1 MAAGNYTIGIKDKN
15 GCLSSVSVTI
25 SEPSALSLSA
35 TSITNVDCK
44 GNSTGSITVSGSGGT
59 SPYTFN
65 IGGGSYNSSSTF
77 STLAA
82 GTYTI
87 GIKDNNGCTNSI
99 KVTVTEPSALSVA
112 STSTTNVDC
121 KGNST
126 GSITVS
132 GSGGTT
138 PYNYNI
144 GGGSYQ
150 TSGTFSSLTAG
161 TYTIGIKDKNGCLSS
176 VSVTISEP
184 SLSLSA
190 SNTQTNVT
198 CNGLGDGS
206 ISVTAKGGTTP
217 YTYNIGGGTYG
228 SSSTFSSLAA
238 GTYTIGV
245 KDNNGCTIT
254 ASVTITE
261 PKVLSVASSS
271 ITNVDCKG
279 NSTGS
284 VTVTGSGGTTAYTY
298 NISGGS
304 YQTSNTFSSLAAGNY
319 MIGIK
324 DKNGCLS
331 SVSVTITEP
340 GALAFSTSITDV
352 SCDGGNDGVINITAS
367 SGTSPYQYRM
377 GTSGSWQSSNTYG
390 SLTKGSYTIYVRD
403 ANLCQTSST
412 VAINESV
419 TLTAVLD
426 VNSSANLCLG
436 NVHYFSGSRST
447 INSGTMKMDWDFGDG
462 STTTGNSVSH
472 TYATAG
478 TFTVTMTVTG
488 STGCVKVQKT
498 TVKTYPNP
506 IVVYCPID
514 IKGNCLNQQ
523 CFRGNKF
530 DFKSTSYIASGTIS
544 NYDWDFGDGST
555 KSGSGVTQ
563 TSHSY
568 SKTGKF
574 KSTLT
579 LKSDNGCVSTDNY
592 DVNVLAHPIAKGAI
606 SSADSCF
613 NSNYYD
619 FTSNGTSA
627 VAGSIIKNYVWDFGS
642 SSNPA
647 SSTVDMPKNIQYSV
661 DGIKYISLAVLDM
674 NGCSDTNKLNIKV
687 YPSPLPKIELDATT
701 PNAKQC
707 FKGNAFKFV
716 NKTTIKSGNLTYNW
730 DFGDGTTSTATS
742 PSSKSY
748 SKEGSYSVVLKVTSD
763 IGCLATT
770 TFQVVIYPT
779 PKPDFA
785 TNAICSTSY
794 TIVFNDAS
802 SLASGKITNY
812 YWDFGDGNTDKSKS
826 PTHTY
831 AASGNYSVSFTV
843 ESDMGCKET
852 VTKSVAAYDR
862 IAAKFTV
869 NSTICGVNTSV
880 AFTNASLAPTSS
892 TYEWDFGDGTQSSQ
906 ESPKH
911 NFGKAGTFKVTLK
924 VISPDGCVANASE
937 TIQIFEKPTAAF
949 DVSALICNNSGSAN
963 FTNKSTI
970 NSGTISYYWEFGDGN
985 TSTSTS
991 PTNKYS
997 NYGSYTVKLTSTSN
1011 YGCTDVISKSINV
1024 RPRPVSSF
1032 NITNVQQCLSTNTI
1046 TLEDKSSIS
1055 AGSYSFT
1062 WQISD
1067 GSTSKNSTPYK
1078 YSFKAAGVYSIN
1090 LIVES
1095 SYGCLDTAGK
1105 TIDIFPEPKADFTI
1119 NKAGQCVKNNKFE
1132 FKDTSIVTS
1141 AGGISIYSWDFGDGT
1156 IDKTNS
1162 NKVFK
1167 TYQAYGKYY
1176 VKLEITSQKGCTD
1189 KVVIPVNVYDM
1200 PVANFS
1206 VNALRQCLQG
1216 NDYRFNNLSTITT
1229 GNGLLKYDWDFG
1241 NGDTTSQMSPSKSFT
1256 QTGKYNV
1263 TLGTISTY
1271 GCFHDTIIPIEIW
1284 QNPDAPVFT
1293 VDKNIPCHGML
1304 GKLSALVTGGTIPYQ
1319 YSWSGAA
1326 YQSNNYLDN
1335 IPAGKYTLKVKDMN
1349 GCTSESST
1357 VLSEPDLLTM
1367 KVLKLNDALCN
1378 GFSNAN
1384 AKIDSIAGGV
1394 SPYYSEWT
1402 QNAKVVKTGLLLN
1415 GVKAGLYYAKV
1426 RDLNGCVVMDSIEMY
1441 QPTKLTGVISIVTP
1455 IRCFGTLG
1463 KLKVDVIGGVEDPNR
1478 FKGYNYYWDGSKNPS
1493 PTNELGM
1500 AKAGWH
1506 SVLVYDSNGC
1516 QLALTF
1522 KLNEPN
1528 KLMGRIDSSLDV
1540 RCYKQK
1546 NGTIYGSATGGLLN
1560 YKFYWTDTLNRQ
1572 IAEGQKLDG
1581 VGSGYY
1587 KLVVV
1592 DRNDCVD
1599 SVNDVIQILQ
1609 PDPITIS
1616 LIDQMRITC
1625 NGGQNGKLRVTANG
1639 GNGLYDYEWLIKPV
1653 SVKDSFIENLPG
1665 GKYFVR
1671 ATDKKGCFADTAF
1684 VLVDPLK
1691 NVIRVPNDSIEIC
1704 EFDTLKL
1711 GAQILNAAQYN
1722 WRNINSDFG
1731 WQVDSSLTISGIVKN
1746 QGGVYKVRAIDRF
1759 GCQDSTEVSVI
1770 VNPLPIIKAF
1780 TKPMI
1785 ACIGSSCELVAQGG
1799 VKYVWY
1805 KERFNPVYGRDTL
1818 PGNLANYNISSVTKS
1833 DTGRYFV
1840 KGISLRGCANE
1851 TDLRVRVG
1859 LDSILIPSDAQV
1871 CSGAK
1876 FILSAGGGVSYQWKL
1891 PDGTSLKLPS
1901 VIFDPLSEK
1910 DSGTYTLQVTDRWNC
1925 QGDYKVNILVNPK
1938 PKITLVDN
1946 LIGKH
1951 CEDND
1956 LVLMTNTDASKIDW
1970 YGPRLKVLS
1979 TASRTQILP
1988 KITIKDQ
1995 GDYKVVAHSI
2005 FGCQDSA
2012 SLFVKVNPNPIVD
2025 FGFTHACPPN
2035 PIANDEVNFFSTSL
2049 KASKFQ
2055 FYVDN
2060 DLVSTSNSF
2069 KYKFTTPGTYVVKLK
2084 ATNEF
2089 QCSKEMS
2096 QSIIVEEPVQL
2107 WVPNAFTPNND
2118 RLNSVFMPVSVNVPN
2133 YHMWIYDRWGG
2144 KMFDQKN
2151 GVWDGTF
2158 LGKPAPIGVYV
2169 VIVKYS
2175 TLCSSDKELL
2185 DKMENTSIQLLR

>member
-1 MAAGNYTIGIKDKN
+1 LAAGNYTIGIKDKN

-25 SEPSALSLSA
+25 
-35 TSITNVDCK
+35 
-44 GNSTGSITVSGSGGT
+44 
-59 SPYTFN
+59 
-65 IGGGSYNSSSTF
+65 
-77 STLAA
+77 
-82 GTYTI
+82 
-87 GIKDNNGCTNSI
+87 
-99 KVTVTEPSALSVA
+99 
-112 STSTTNVDC
+112 
-121 KGNST
+121 
-126 GSITVS
+126 
-132 GSGGTT
+132 
-138 PYNYNI
+138 
-144 GGGSYQ
+144 
-150 TSGTFSSLTAG
+150 
-161 TYTIGIKDKNGCLSS
+161 
-176 VSVTISEP
+176 
-184 SLSLSA
+184 
-190 SNTQTNVT
+190 
-198 CNGLGDGS
+198 
-206 ISVTAKGGTTP
+206 
-217 YTYNIGGGTYG
+217 
-228 SSSTFSSLAA
+228 
-238 GTYTIGV
+238 
-245 KDNNGCTIT
+245 
-254 ASVTITE
+254 
-261 PKVLSVASSS
+261 
-271 ITNVDCKG
+271 
-279 NSTGS
+279 
-284 VTVTGSGGTTAYTY
+284 
-298 NISGGS
+298 
-304 YQTSNTFSSLAAGNY
+304 
-319 MIGIK
+319 
-324 DKNGCLS
+324 
-331 SVSVTITEP
+331 TEP
-340 GALAFSTSITDV
+340 GALTITTAINDV
-352 SCDGGNDGVINITAS
+352 SCDGGNDGSVQITAS
-367 SGTSPYQYRM
+367 AGTSPYQYRL
-377 GTSGSWQSSNTYG
+377 GSSGSWQSSNTFG
-390 SLTKGSYTIYVRD
+390 TLTKGSYTVYVRD

-412 VAINESV
+412 VVINESV
-419 TLTAVLD
+419 TITAVLD

-447 INSGTMKMDWDFGDG
+447 INSGTMTMDWDFGDG
-462 STTTGNSVSH
+462 TTKTGTSVSH
-472 TYATAG
+472 TYSTAG
-478 TFTVTMTVTG
+478 TFAVTLTVTG

-606 SSADSCF
+606 SSADSCY

-619 FTSNGTSA
+619 LTSNGTSA
-627 VAGSIIKNYVWDFGS
+627 VAGSIIKNYVWDFGT

-661 DGIKYISLAVLDM
+661 DGTKYISLAVSDL
-674 NGCSDTNKLNIKV
+674 NGCSDTTKFNIKV

-763 IGCLATT
+763 IGCIATT
-770 TFQVVIYPT
+770 TFQIVVYPT

-911 NFGKAGTFKVTLK
+911 NFSKAGTFKVTLK

-949 DVSALICNNSGSAN
+949 DVNALICNNSGAAN

-991 PTNKYS
+991 PTNKYTT
-997 NYGSYTVKLTSTSN
+997 YGSYTVKLTTTSN
-1011 YGCTDVISKSINV
+1011 YGCSDVISKSINV

-1032 NITNVQQCLSTNTI
+1032 NITNVQQCLSTNSI

-1055 AGSYSFT
+1055 TGSYSFT

-1067 GSTSKNSTPYK
+1067 GSTSTNSTPYK
-1078 YSFKAAGVYSIN
+1078 YSFKSAGMYSIN

-1095 SYGCLDTAGK
+1095 SYGCLDTASK

-1132 FKDTSIVTS
+1132 FKDTSTVTS
-1141 AGGISIYSWDFGDGT
+1141 AGGISIFSWDFGDGT
-1156 IDKTNS
+1156 VDKTNS

-1167 TYQAYGKYY
+1167 TFNTYGKYY
-1176 VKLEITSQKGCTD
+1176 VKLEIISQKGCAD

-1200 PVANFS
+1200 PIANFS
-1206 VNALRQCLQG
+1206 VNAWKQCLQG

-1256 QTGKYNV
+1256 QSGKYNV
-1263 TLGTISTY
+1263 TLGAISTY
-1271 GCFHDTIIPIEIW
+1271 GCFHDTIIPIDIW

-1326 YQSNNYLDN
+1326 FQSNNYLDS
-1335 IPAGKYTLKVKDMN
+1335 IPAGKYTLKIKDKN

-1357 VLSEPDLLTM
+1357 VLSEPDLLTI

-1378 GFSNAN
+1378 GFANAK

-1394 SPYYSEWT
+1394 SPYYSEWI

-1441 QPTKLTGVISIVTP
+1441 QPTKLTGAISIVTP

-1463 KLKVDVIGGVEDPNR
+1463 KLKVDVFGGIQDPNR
-1478 FKGYNYYWDGSKNPS
+1478 FKGYNYYWDGSKDPS

-1506 SVLVYDSNGC
+1506 SVMVYDSNGC
-1516 QLALTF
+1516 QLPLTF
-1522 KLNEPN
+1522 QLNQPTKLIG
-1528 KLMGRIDSSLDV
+1528 KIDSSLDV

-1599 SVNDVIQILQ
+1599 SVNDVVQILQ
-1609 PDPITIS
+1609 PDPIAIS

-1639 GNGLYDYEWLIKPV
+1639 GNGLYNYEWLIKPV
-1653 SVKDSFIENLPG
+1653 SVKDSFIDNLPE

-1684 VLVDPLK
+1684 VLIDPLK
-1691 NVIRVPNDSIEIC
+1691 NIIRVPNDSIEIC
-1704 EFDTLKL
+1704 EFDTLNL

-1722 WRNINSDFG
+1722 WRNINTDFG

-1770 VNPLPIIKAF
+1770 VNPLPTIKAF
-1780 TKPMI
+1780 TKPVI
-1785 ACIGSSCELVAQGG
+1785 ACIGSSCELNAQGG
-1799 VKYVWY
+1799 VKYMWY

-1818 PGNLANYNISSVTKS
+1818 PGNLSNYIISSVTKS

-1891 PDGTSLKLPS
+1891 PNGTNLKLPS
-1901 VIFDPLSEK
+1901 VIFDPMSEK
-1910 DSGTYTLQVTDRWNC
+1910 DSGIYTLQVTDRWNC

-2069 KYKFTTPGTYVVKLK
+2069 KYKFTTPGTYIVKLK

-2096 QSIIVEEPVQL
+2096 QTILVEEPVQL

-2118 RLNSVFMPVSVNVPN
+2118 RLNSIYKPVSINVPN

-2144 KMFDQKN
+2144 KMFEQKN

-2158 LGKPAPIGVYV
+2158 MGKPAPIGVYV

-2175 TLCSSDKELL
+2175 TICSSDKELL
-2185 DKMENTSIQLLR
+2185 DKMEKTSIQLLR